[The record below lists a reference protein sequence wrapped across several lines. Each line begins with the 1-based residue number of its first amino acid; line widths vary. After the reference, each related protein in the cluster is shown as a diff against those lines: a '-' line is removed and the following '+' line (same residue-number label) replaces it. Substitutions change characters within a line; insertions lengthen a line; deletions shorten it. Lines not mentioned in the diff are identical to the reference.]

1 MIKDLNIKNE
11 NFYLLEYKLYMI
23 IYSDIIKIKST
34 Q

>member
-23 IYSDIIKIKST
+23 IYSDIIK
-34 Q
+34 